1 MSYSK
6 DQGVTYMDHEG
17 NNRGAIVITP
27 HNERGTADV
36 LVVTRD
42 ESRRQFIDKA
52 DFDRALDRVYDV
64 EDANHKAQRIAKERQ
79 AKADETGVEQDP
91 VDFPDLRESI
101 FNPTS
106 GVRLPAGS
114 FTPKPKEEAVA
125 DTGDTVAAAVG
136 AGASEGSSPVGDV
149 GAANATTNAS
159 SDESS

>member
-27 HNERGTADV
+27 HNERDTADV
-36 LVVTRD
+36 LIVTRD

-101 FNPTS
+101 FNPASACATAGRQLQAEAEGRS
-106 GVRLPAGS
+106 G
-114 FTPKPKEEAVA
+114 A